1 MTIFNILNSIL
12 FSKKYIDLN
21 QDDESQF
28 NCYMVNRWMCMYSI
42 DMVSI
47 INDTSNRYGHIIKTK
62 RDQFNWLYNFFPR
75 LRFKR
80 ISYIKKAK
88 AAEDQDN
95 SISNDELLFLAKNME
110 ISSRELRDYRSL
122 GLIS

>member
-28 NCYMVNRWMCMYSI
+28 NCYMVNRWMSMYSI